1 MWRFEPSEATQERV
15 ADSCRKDGCDAAL
28 HCAAM
33 LTPCSGR
40 PLRIRMSDRQCRA
53 GAQRATR
60 APSWTC
66 QSARL
71 TLRGKNTAT
80 KIENNSK
87 IFDALSVV
95 KEIDLK
101 ID

>member
-1 MWRFEPSEATQERV
+1 MRDRTRDSGAGTRAGPQQDGRRESGGPAARRKRKAREPSLA
-15 ADSCRKDGCDAAL
+15 
-28 HCAAM
+28 
-33 LTPCSGR
+33 
-40 PLRIRMSDRQCRA
+40 I
-53 GAQRATR
+53 
-60 APSWTC
+60 

-95 KEIDLK
+95 KETDLK

>member
-1 MWRFEPSEATQERV
+1 VTG
-15 ADSCRKDGCDAAL
+15 SCRKDVGKTVLQRGVEKAWSEPPNAAHARSLAAL
-28 HCAAM
+28 
-33 LTPCSGR
+33 
-40 PLRIRMSDRQCRA
+40 
-53 GAQRATR
+53 
-60 APSWTC
+60 
-66 QSARL
+66 SARL

-87 IFDALSVV
+87 IFDALSDV